1 VNDFSKIKKKV
12 TMAKA
17 RRKIKKAKKER
28 KAKVKRRRNN
38 HFNKLMNQTKART
51 TTTIVFLF
59 YQLVISFENKQSLFF
74 DNELLNSIEQKI
86 K

>member
-1 VNDFSKIKKKV
+1 MNDFSRIKKKV

-38 HFNKLMNQTKART
+38 RFKLMVKQKVRT
-51 TTTIVFLF
+51 TIA
-59 YQLVISFENKQSLFF
+59 SFF
-74 DNELLNSIEQKI
+74 SINL
-86 K
+86 